1 MAEWVQQAA
10 SFGVSLTAVQQE
22 QFRRYETLLLTWNE
36 RMNLTALRTPALV
49 QQYHFLDSL
58 TCVSVMGDLN
68 GRTLIDVGT
77 GAGFPGVPLKIV
89 YPQMQLVLV
98 ESVKKKTRF
107 LHALMDELQLKNVHI
122 APDRAES
129 LARQPA
135 HRARYDWA
143 VARAVADMRVLA
155 EYLLPFCH
163 VGGAML
169 AQKGSSA
176 PVETDAAAAAIRT
189 LGGGEPRL
197 HPVQLPDDDDN
208 RYLVV
213 VPKVGETPS
222 KYPRRV
228 GVPAKRPLSQ

>member
-1 MAEWVQQAA
+1 MELWVQQVEL
-10 SFGVSLTAVQQE
+10 FGVKLTAVQQD
-22 QFRRYETLLLTWNE
+22 QFRRYETLLLAWNE

-58 TCVSVMGDLN
+58 TCVSVMGNLN
-68 GRTLIDVGT
+68 GRALIDVGT

-107 LHALMDELQLKNVHI
+107 LYALIDELQLKNVHVV
-122 APDRAES
+122 PDRAEL
-129 LARQPA
+129 LARQAA

-155 EYLLPFCH
+155 EYLLPFCRL
-163 VGGAML
+163 GGTML
-169 AQKGSSA
+169 AQKGSGA
-176 PVETDAAAAAIRT
+176 PAETDAAAAAIRL

-197 HPVQLPDDDDN
+197 RPVQLPDDDAS

-228 GVPAKRPLSQ
+228 GVPAKRPLS